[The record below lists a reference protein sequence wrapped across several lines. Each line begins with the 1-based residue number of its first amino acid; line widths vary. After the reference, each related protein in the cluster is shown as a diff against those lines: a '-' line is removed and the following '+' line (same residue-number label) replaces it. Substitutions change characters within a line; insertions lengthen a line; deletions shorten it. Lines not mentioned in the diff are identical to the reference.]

1 MAEEGSGGW
10 SKCLGSCTH
19 LGDQDE
25 APGSRILPGLTLA
38 LGVTWEV
45 IQKIEDILSFFFFS
59 SVSLSNKQIF
69 KQKQKLFCFKQQQCF
84 VSIQEQLAYMSIT
97 EATPGGGVAL
107 TT

>member
-1 MAEEGSGGW
+1 M
-10 SKCLGSCTH
+10 GSCTH

-25 APGSRILPGLTLA
+25 APGSRILPGLALA
-38 LGVTWEV
+38 VGVTWEV

-59 SVSLSNKQIF
+59 VSLSNKQIF
-69 KQKQKLFCFKQQQCF
+69 KQKQKLFCLKQQQCF

-97 EATPGGGVAL
+97 EAAPGGGVAL